1 MTINFIENVSEERS
15 TELGEMITQFF
26 KAGLHQDLAPYEMIG
41 QLCENAQT
49 ADEVAYISS
58 AVTSMLHML
67 EIKVL
72 KNKLDLAVS
81 MAKLLNELNKE
92 LTESVK

>member
-1 MTINFIENVSEERS
+1 MTINFIENVNEERGA
-15 TELGEMITQFF
+15 ELDKMITQFF

-41 QLCENAQT
+41 QLCENART

-58 AVTSMLHML
+58 AVTSLLHMS

-72 KNKLDLAVS
+72 ENKLDLAVS
-81 MAKLLNELNKE
+81 MAKLLNELNRE
-92 LTESVK
+92 LTKSVK